1 MDSEERGVGEVG
13 AERGTSTNASRPQG
27 SAVRLQA
34 LEELE
39 VGGRQSAEQGSAVA
53 VGDA

>member
-13 AERGTSTNASRPQG
+13 ARERHLHE
-27 SAVRLQA
+27 RLQA

-53 VGDA
+53 VGDAVGGEGGGR